1 MVIVGLDIS
10 LLNKQKASKSINDE
24 DLIQNQLDEALNVNA
39 VQHSK
44 KRNRDDTIK
53 ELKAKKALHN
63 DESRPNGKFK
73 PIIESERCDSFLIKS
88 LICVNFFLI
97 ILGNPNQLKM

>member
-1 MVIVGLDIS
+1 MVIVGLDMS

-24 DLIQNQLDEALNVNA
+24 DLVQNQLDEVLNVNA

-53 ELKAKKALHN
+53 ELKVKKTLRN
-63 DESRPNGKFK
+63 DESRPSGKFK
-73 PIIESERCDSFLIKS
+73 PIIESKRCDSILFKS
-88 LICVNFFLI
+88 LICVNFFL
-97 ILGNPNQLKM
+97 